1 MDDSGFKKLEAEISR
16 AINLIAKLR
25 MERESLAA
33 PLNEYEEELEKLRD
47 ENRELRDFRRRNLA
61 FLEKKGRLKSQIGEI
76 IKKIDSAEF

>member
-33 PLNEYEEELEKLRD
+33 RLNEYEEELEKLRD

-61 FLEKKGRLKSQIGEI
+61 FLEKKGRLKSQIEEI